1 MFSFNSISRLGL
13 SRLAISRLFIS
24 GLIMASMAG
33 FSHAQSN
40 DANDQNLI
48 VEADNSLQ
56 WLRDEKKYIATGNAS
71 ATRAGTRLDADVIIA
86 DYLESETADAEGGT
100 TITHI
105 EGQKNAR
112 FTRGSMI
119 ATGENITYDLTTEN
133 AVMTGQNSTIVN
145 GAETLTATKSIT
157 YDRSQRIITATG
169 DAYVQLSNGQEL
181 KAMVITATLNEDEN
195 DITVVT
201 ADGNAQVFSPSR
213 NQADSGIREAYADA
227 MTYEK
232 ATGIAVLTDNVL
244 LKEAG
249 NILKGD
255 KAVIDTIAGTSTMS
269 STTSGKRVGGVFQP
283 AN

>member
-1 MFSFNSISRLGL
+1 M
-13 SRLAISRLFIS
+13 S

-86 DYLESETADAEGGT
+86 DYLETETAGAEGGT

-133 AVMTGQNSTIVN
+133 AVMTGQNSKIVN

-157 YDRSQRIITATG
+157 YDRSQRI
-169 DAYVQLSNGQEL
+169 
-181 KAMVITATLNEDEN
+181 ITATLNEDEN

-249 NILKGD
+249 NIL
-255 KAVIDTIAGTSTMS
+255 I
-269 STTSGKRVGGVFQP
+269 Q
-283 AN
+283 